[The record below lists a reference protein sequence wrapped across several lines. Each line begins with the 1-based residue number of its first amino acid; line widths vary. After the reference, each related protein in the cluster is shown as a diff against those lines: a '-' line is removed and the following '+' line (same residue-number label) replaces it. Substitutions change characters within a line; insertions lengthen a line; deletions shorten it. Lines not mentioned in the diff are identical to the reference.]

1 MCLLDLYYANFN
13 TIITQPTVLILMENI
28 KKYHVPKVKALMRA
42 QQCNT
47 LCMSGK
53 LQLTAYGTPDLA
65 SRNPRVPRNP
75 LWELLI

>member
-1 MCLLDLYYANFN
+1 
-13 TIITQPTVLILMENI
+13 MEYI
-28 KKYHVPKVKALMRA
+28 RKYHAPKVKPLIRA
-42 QQCNT
+42 KQCNT

-75 LWELLI
+75 LWEPLL